1 MQRNLRFSIFWL
13 SLVFLPLLFSDAR
26 KANLPGGW
34 FPIKNINDP
43 HVTEIAK
50 FAVSEYNKQSKA
62 SLELV
67 KVVKGESQVVSG
79 MNYRLVLKAK
89 DRTAVKTYQA
99 VVWEKEWQNFKS
111 LTSFHPIN
119 G

>member
-1 MQRNLRFSIFWL
+1 MQRKSSSSIFLL
-13 SLVFLPLLFSDAR
+13 SLVFLPLIFSDAR
-26 KANLPGGW
+26 ESNLPGGW
-34 FPIKNINDP
+34 SPIENITDP

-89 DRTAVKTYQA
+89 NGTAVKTYQA
-99 VVWEKEWQNFKS
+99 VVWEKEWQNYRS
-111 LTSFHPIN
+111 LTSFN
-119 G
+119 LVKG